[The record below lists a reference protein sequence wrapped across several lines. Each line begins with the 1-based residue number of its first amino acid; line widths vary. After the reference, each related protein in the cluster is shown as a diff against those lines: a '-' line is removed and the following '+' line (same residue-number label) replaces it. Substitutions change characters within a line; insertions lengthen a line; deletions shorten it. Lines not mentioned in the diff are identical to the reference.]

1 MTTDKEAA
9 RVEPMTHLERARAT
23 LKMLFPKG
31 SPFAQAEQVEKLA
44 VEFALVADEA
54 LEKLKAQKPNTNI
67 LLTLGLL
74 SGAGPQKRA
83 TYEEAYEV
91 IMSEAIRSLKV
102 SP

>member
-31 SPFAQAEQVEKLA
+31 SPFAQADQAEKLA
-44 VEFALVADEA
+44 AVFAQVTNEA
-54 LEKLKAQKPNTNI
+54 LE
-67 LLTLGLL
+67 
-74 SGAGPQKRA
+74 RA
-83 TYEEAYEV
+83 AEEADKYADECRRIKYV
-91 IMSEAIRSLKV
+91 AGNIRSLKV

>member
-1 MTTDKEAA
+1 MTTDKEAV

-54 LEKLKAQKPNTNI
+54 YEMAAKKADKHS
-67 LLTLGLL
+67 L
-74 SGAGPQKRA
+74 STVAAHIAG
-83 TYEEAYEV
+83 
-91 IMSEAIRSLKV
+91 SIRSLKV